1 MPRPEQLHRVYLQ
14 LEQINLEIS
23 RLTSRVEELHLPA
36 GERFLSRAREHS
48 KKFTQLMRSVGG
60 GQTWED
66 ESESLNVLHAST
78 DTSAESLIYQL
89 QTTLYGLLYGLK
101 KTLEPDGGKSAD

>member
-14 LEQINLEIS
+14 LEQVNLEIS
-23 RLTSRVEELHLPA
+23 RLTSRVAELHLPA
-36 GERFLSRAREHS
+36 GERFLSIAEKHS
-48 KKFTQLMRSVGG
+48 KRFTKLMKSVG

-66 ESESLNVLHAST
+66 ESESLKALHTAIDAST
-78 DTSAESLIYQL
+78 EDLIYQL

-101 KTLEPDGGKSAD
+101 KTLEHEVS